1 MNKEKIE
8 KTVDD
13 TLLML
18 YQNKG
23 REAVEKVVSLLELF
37 QNMIENYKGQNY
49 TEVQKDGVELQQK
62 LLKAYKIQDILA
74 MADCLCLLYTSD
86 AADEEDS
93 VDLGGRRII

>member
-49 TEVQKDGVELQQK
+49 TEVQKDGVEL
-62 LLKAYKIQDILA
+62 LKAYKIQDILA
-74 MADCLCLLYTSD
+74 MADCLEVDGKRFLCEYYKEG
-86 AADEEDS
+86 AA
-93 VDLGGRRII
+93 V

>member
-1 MNKEKIE
+1 MDKEKIE
-8 KTVDD
+8 KAVDD

-23 REAVEKVVSLLELF
+23 RESVEKVVSLLELF

-49 TEVQKDGVELQQK
+49 IEVQKDGVELQQK

-74 MADCLCLLYTSD
+74 MADCL
-86 AADEEDS
+86 E
-93 VDLGGRRII
+93 VDGKRFL

>member
-74 MADCLCLLYTSD
+74 MDHLLLRERSSQDRCSYLSF
-86 AADEEDS
+86 
-93 VDLGGRRII
+93 VVF

>member
-18 YQNKG
+18 YQNNG
-23 REAVEKVVSLLELF
+23 SEAVEKVVSLLELF

-74 MADCLCLLYTSD
+74 MADCLEVDGKRFLCEYYKEG
-86 AADEEDS
+86 AA
-93 VDLGGRRII
+93 V

>member
-37 QNMIENYKGQNY
+37 QNIIENYKGQNY

-74 MADCLCLLYTSD
+74 MADCLEVDGKRFLCEYYKEG
-86 AADEEDS
+86 AA
-93 VDLGGRRII
+93 V

>member
-1 MNKEKIE
+1 MDKEKIE
-8 KTVDD
+8 KAVDD

-23 REAVEKVVSLLELF
+23 RESVEKDVSLLELF

-49 TEVQKDGVELQQK
+49 IEVQKDGVELQQK

-74 MADCLCLLYTSD
+74 MADCLEVDGKRFLCEYYKEG
-86 AADEEDS
+86 AA
-93 VDLGGRRII
+93 V